1 MHHNQSS
8 RIDIKTAVNKQQPKK
23 HKYRELLTHLQCCT
37 KAPLSYKEQ
46 AEIVGC
52 SERFSKKIAKQ
63 NLINQI
69 ISITPTTHKSFGRN
83 LKGKNI
89 YGHGKNFDPK
99 IHLINNLNFSIEK
112 NPIINVMFEKNSS
125 QNSSNKSHHPN
136 SKKTVLIRKFV
147 TKDGLDLPLKNR
159 KKFTPNKN
167 YKENLDKSK
176 FAKAKQLEFSKKFI
190 TQEQKFEVL
199 KTYGFESYAEK
210 SPIWWFRDLT
220 RLKAALRLLK
230 AKLKRGFKPKNFF
243 NFITF
248 LLKHGTFGYRR
259 HIARNTS
266 LAINRPTIDRI
277 EPFMRSEAIANG
289 YESLKKLHQKHAL
302 DISFTNIQKLARKGY
317 AKLFTAAEV
326 MLKRLK
332 IPGIKDVNAFMHHLI
347 SMKEPYDILRK
358 NQ

>member
-1 MHHNQSS
+1 M
-8 RIDIKTAVNKQQPKK
+8 
-23 HKYRELLTHLQCCT
+23 Y
-37 KAPLSYKEQ
+37 
-46 AEIVGC
+46 
-52 SERFSKKIAKQ
+52 
-63 NLINQI
+63 
-69 ISITPTTHKSFGRN
+69 N
-83 LKGKNI
+83 LKFSLNI
-89 YGHGKNFDPK
+89 NYQTLSNHKKLSPNDIDKASKPEKQK
-99 IHLINNLNFSIEK
+99 IIRRFVQSD
-112 NPIINVMFEKNSS
+112 
-125 QNSSNKSHHPN
+125 SH
-136 SKKTVLIRKFV
+136 TA
-147 TKDGLDLPLKNR
+147 
-159 KKFTPNKN
+159 KKFTTNKN
-167 YKENLDKSK
+167 SKENLDKSK
-176 FAKAKQLEFSKKFI
+176 FAKDKQPEFSKKYI
-190 TQEQKFEVL
+190 TQEQKIEVL

-220 RLKAALRLLK
+220 RLKTALRLLK

-289 YESLKKLHQKHAL
+289 YESLKELHRKHAL

-326 MLKRLK
+326 VLKRLK
-332 IPGIKDVNAFMHHLI
+332 LPGIVNINAFMHHLI